1 MIQNHI
7 LSHMLAGLV
16 RDFGQPVMIWQAGL
30 LVGTLIVAWWVA
42 RVVWR
47 RLDARRTER
56 REAARFGTESL
67 RKALFPLLGSLL
79 VWLEQA
85 ALADYIST
93 SLLEL
98 ALVPLFGIALIYVVF
113 FVARRVFGRN
123 GHAHAWLALA
133 EKAVGVVVWIAMLLT
148 VLGIHDQVLHWMSSV
163 RFRIGN
169 ERMTLLSLSTG
180 ILWVCVTLIV
190 ALWLGSAFEER
201 VMRARSVDANLRVV
215 LARIGRALLVV
226 AAVLISFSLVGIDIT
241 VLGVFGGAL
250 GVGLGFGLQK
260 IASNYVSGFI
270 ILIDR
275 SLRIG
280 DSINVGGLQGIVTQ
294 ITARYTTVR
303 GLDGIETLIPNERLI
318 TDVVQNQSSFLTR
331 GHAKAAVQIAY
342 DADVDRAMALL
353 AEGRQRRGARTDRSG
368 TDAVLRL
375 VRGGRHQSRARFLDR
390 GCRNGHRCRAL
401 SRQPADLAP
410 FRRKRD
416 LDSLPDARRTHR
428 RAAAQRGGSRQRSC
442 GCAGPGPGG
451 HSRSRR
457 EPGTR
462 RVLSAAFRHRGCGKT
477 THDAHRA
484 AAVPP
489 KRRGRDLLQCG
500 NPHLLQ
506 TLASIAVQSRPA
518 RTVCFRFSDGA
529 PPGVR
534 FRFSGKGLVELPA

>member
-353 AEGRQRRGARTDRSG
+353 AEAAKGVERVLTDPAPTPYFASFGADGINLELGFWIEDAATGTAAVRSAVNQRIW
-368 TDAVLRL
+368 RL
-375 VRGGRHQSRARFLDR
+375 FGENGISIPYPTRDVRIVG
-390 GCRNGHRCRAL
+390 
-401 SRQPADLAP
+401 P
-410 FRRKRD
+410 
-416 LDSLPDARRTHR
+416 LPSVV
-428 RAAAQRGGSRQRSC
+428 AAANDH
-442 GCAGPGPGG
+442 AGAPVPGPV
-451 HSRSRR
+451 
-457 EPGTR
+457 GTAGAGASPA
-462 RVLSAAFRHRGCGKT
+462 L
-477 THDAHRA
+477 DA
-484 AAVPP
+484 
-489 KRRGRDLLQCG
+489 
-500 NPHLLQ
+500 
-506 TLASIAVQSRPA
+506 S
-518 RTVCFRFSDGA
+518 
-529 PPGVR
+529 
-534 FRFSGKGLVELPA
+534 